1 VGVRDRDVVSRIA
14 QLVRAGA
21 ALTSY
26 TCPVCG
32 TVLVRLGGGELYCAN
47 CDRTVIVARSE
58 AEAQEALE
66 VYQLRDARRAVF
78 NKIVEV
84 SRLIEKAPIDELD
97 HYGRVLIT
105 LLEAYE
111 RLSRIGRQFGEG
123 EKGRG

>member
-1 VGVRDRDVVSRIA
+1 MSRRDRDVVSRIA

-21 ALTSY
+21 TLTSY

-32 TVLVRLGGGELYCAN
+32 TVLVKLRSGELYCAN
-47 CDRTVIVARSE
+47 CDRPVIVARSE
-58 AEAQEALE
+58 SEVQETLE

-78 NKIVEV
+78 NRIIEV
-84 SRLIEKAPIDELD
+84 SRLIEKAPLDELD

-111 RLSRIGRQFGEG
+111 RLSRVGRQVEGG
-123 EKGRG
+123 EKR